1 MFPYALPE
9 PGQLVEV
16 RRRRYIVNEVRAST
30 LSAPAS
36 GDSVLSAT
44 NLVSLASVEDDGLGE
59 ELQVLWELEAGAR
72 VFEKENLPEVR
83 EFDDPARL
91 DAFLDAVRWG
101 AVSSADVKALQSPF
115 RSGIEIEDY
124 QLDPVVR
131 ALQMPRVNL
140 LIADDVGLGKTIEA
154 GLVLQELIL
163 RHRVRTALVLCP
175 ASLQVQW
182 QEQMRDKFG
191 LEFRIIDS
199 AALKDL
205 RRRRGL
211 QVNPWTHFP
220 RLITSM
226 DYLKRD
232 RPLRLMQEVL
242 PARGESTYPRR
253 FDLMIVDEAH
263 NVAPSGIG
271 RYAIDSQRTMA
282 VRMLAPHFEHKI
294 FLSATP
300 HNGYKESF
308 SALLELLDNQRFA
321 RDVTPNRE
329 QLAAV
334 MVRRLKSELPPR
346 WDGTPRFP
354 AREIVPLEVPYT
366 DAERRIHR
374 ALQQYAKFR
383 QQGATGTEQYAV
395 EFVLKLLK
403 KRLFSSPA
411 AFAGTLGKHL
421 ESLRATAHGKRTM
434 ATRPT
439 VGILRQRIEA
449 SLEDAADDEVFE
461 EATAEALAE
470 ATTLLREL
478 TAAEKA
484 VVDELKGYAETG
496 PARPDAKAATL
507 VAWLNATVRP
517 GGRWNDERVLIFTEY
532 RTTQKWLYE
541 LLAADGFARDGR
553 LLLLYGGMPTEDR
566 ERIKAAFQADP
577 VSSPVRIL
585 LATDAASEGIDL
597 QNHCYRLVHYE
608 IPWNPNRL
616 EQRNGRLDRHGQRA
630 AQVLVH
636 HFVGKGFDAKAI
648 DQKIPPG
655 QLEGD
660 LEFLMRTAIKTERI
674 REDLGKVG
682 PVIAAQ
688 VEEAMLGRRRAL
700 DTTHAEQEAQA
711 PRRLLRIERNLREQI
726 SRLHDQ
732 LQESRRELHVDP
744 ANVRAVISVA
754 LELAGQPPLE
764 PVALRGVASR
774 ADEKVFRMPALTG
787 SWARCTEGLA
797 HPHTQE
803 IRSITFD
810 HAVAQGRDVL
820 VLVHLNHR
828 LAQMAMRLLRAE
840 VWASGGLKRLHRV
853 TARLVPDSALDSPA
867 VIVYGRLLVLGGDNH
882 RLHEEI
888 ITAGGLIRE
897 GRFSRFNVG
906 EVKAAL
912 AAAQVGVEG
921 AHGLKSSIGGVNASL
936 PDQVPAQVR
945 ERLVSLWPTISS
957 PLFRSLEARMK
968 DRTENLG
975 KFIQETSDKEAADIA
990 SVLGELAKSIRT
1002 ELADEVPSP
1011 QLTLWKDE
1019 ERDQLERNRTSLLA
1033 RLERIPDE
1041 ITRAS
1046 AAIRARYAD
1055 PTPRLFPVAV
1065 MFLVPAKL
1073 VHVPPPPRGEGRV
1086 GVSI

>member
-1 MFPYALPE
+1 MQTTTLPE

-16 RRRRYIVNEVRAST
+16 RRRRYIVNEVRTST
-30 LSAPAS
+30 LATSSAMGGAHT
-36 GDSVLSAT
+36 AT
-44 NLVSLASVEDDGLGE
+44 NLVSLSSVEDDDIGE
-59 ELQVLWELEAGAR
+59 ELQILWELEAGAR

-83 EFDDPARL
+83 EFDDPVRL

-101 AVSSADVKALQSPF
+101 SVSSADVKALQSPF

-182 QEQMRDKFG
+182 RDQMRDKFG

-226 DYLKRD
+226 DFIKRD

-242 PARGESTYPRR
+242 PARGEPTYPRR
-253 FDLMIVDEAH
+253 FDLLIIDEAH
-263 NVAPSGIG
+263 NVAPAGIG
-271 RYAIDSQRTMA
+271 RYALDSQRTMA

-308 SALLELLDNQRFA
+308 SALLELLDSQRFA
-321 RDVTPNRE
+321 RDVPPSRE

-354 AREIVPLEVPYT
+354 ARVIVPLEVPYT
-366 DAERRIHR
+366 DHERRIHL
-374 ALQQYAKFR
+374 ALQEYAGLR
-383 QQGATGTEQYAV
+383 QQGAAGTEQYAV

-411 AFAGTLGKHL
+411 AFASTFSKHL
-421 ESLRATAHGKRTM
+421 ESIQRAQRDTRTM
-434 ATRPT
+434 ASRPT
-439 VGILRQRIEA
+439 IGILRQRIDA
-449 SLEDAADDEVFE
+449 TLEDAADDEVFE
-461 EATAEALAE
+461 EATDEAVIE

-478 TAAEKA
+478 TTDEKSLLG
-484 VVDELKGYAETG
+484 ELKKYADVG
-496 PARPDAKAATL
+496 PARPDAKAVTLIAWLHATL
-507 VAWLNATVRP
+507 RP

-553 LLLLYGGMPTEDR
+553 LLMLYGGMPTEDR
-566 ERIKAAFQADP
+566 ERIKAAFQAAP
-577 VSSPVRIL
+577 GASPVRIL
-585 LATDAASEGIDL
+585 LATDAASEGVDL
-597 QNHCYRLVHYE
+597 QNHCHRLIHYE

-636 HFVGKGFDAKAI
+636 HFVGKGFDSHVI
-648 DQKIPPG
+648 DQQTPPG
-655 QLEGD
+655 KLEGD
-660 LEFLMRTAIKTERI
+660 LEFLMRTAIKTESI

-688 VEEAMLGRRRAL
+688 VEEAMLGRRRTL
-700 DTTHAEQEAQA
+700 DTTRAEQEAQA
-711 PRRLLRIERNLREQI
+711 PRHLLRIERNLREQI
-726 SRLHDQ
+726 SKLHDQ
-732 LQESRRELHVDP
+732 LQESRRELRVNP
-744 ANVRAVISVA
+744 ANVQAVISVA

-764 PVALRGVASR
+764 AISLAGVASR
-774 ADEKVFRMPALTG
+774 ADAKVFNMPALRG

-797 HPHTQE
+797 HPHTGE
-803 IRSITFD
+803 IRPVTFD
-810 HAVAQGRDVL
+810 HATAQGRDNV
-820 VLVHLNHR
+820 VLVHLNHL

-867 VIVYGRLLVLGGDNH
+867 VIAFGRLLVLGGDNH

-912 AAAQVGVEG
+912 TAA
-921 AHGLKSSIGGVNASL
+921 L
-936 PDQVPAQVR
+936 PDPAPVPVR
-945 ERLVSLWPTISS
+945 ERLAALWPTIST
-957 PLFRSLEARMK
+957 PLFRALEARMK
-968 DRTENLG
+968 DRTENLD
-975 KFIQETSDKEAADIA
+975 KFIQEAAGKEIADITA
-990 SVLGELAKSIRT
+990 VLEELSRGIRAELA
-1002 ELADEVPSP
+1002 EEVPSP

-1019 ERDQLERNRTSLLA
+1019 EREQLERNRSSLVA

-1041 ITRAS
+1041 IAREST
-1046 AAIRARYAD
+1046 AIRARYAD

-1065 MFLVPAKL
+1065 MFLIPKKL
-1073 VHVPPPPRGEGRV
+1073 K
-1086 GVSI
+1086 